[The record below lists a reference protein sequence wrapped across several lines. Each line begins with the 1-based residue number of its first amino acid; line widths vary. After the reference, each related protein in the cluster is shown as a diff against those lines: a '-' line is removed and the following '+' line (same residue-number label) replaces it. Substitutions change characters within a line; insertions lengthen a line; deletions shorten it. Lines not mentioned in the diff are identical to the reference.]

1 MKPVKINVSNCDV
14 ITPDAIP
21 AIPRYCTG
29 SELPYRVMYSTDYR
43 AVKGQGTNFG
53 EKVRCSLY

>member
-21 AIPRYCTG
+21 RYCTR

>member
-14 ITPDAIP
+14 ITPDAIT
-21 AIPRYCTG
+21 RYCTG
-29 SELPYRVMYSTDYR
+29 SELPYQVMYSTDYR

-53 EKVRCSLY
+53 DKVRCSLY